1 MPQDD
6 YDTPYGSGT
15 ELDDSSSDEGE
26 NSPQE
31 KKQKLE
37 DTEENS
43 SYKPGSYSPVRPKY
57 AELPDGTT
65 STADG
70 NLTPETRKYVQEA
83 RKITKTPKDSENK
96 ESDSDTENRNIGKK
110 RGREKDLI
118 EDFNTEQQVKKKFK
132 LFGGKKSRK
141 KRRKTKKGK
150 SKRRKGKTRSKR
162 RNQKKRRKT
171 KKKKKNN
178 TK

>member
-1 MPQDD
+1 MAK
-6 YDTPYGSGT
+6 YAEYGSET
-15 ELDDSSSDEGE
+15 EEDPSSDEEG
-26 NSPQE
+26 NSPVKDSE
-31 KKQKLE
+31 K
-37 DTEENS
+37 NS
-43 SYKPGSYSPVRPKY
+43 IYKPGSYSPDRPKY

-70 NLTPETRKYVQEA
+70 NLTPETRKHVQEA

-110 RGREKDLI
+110 RRREKNLI
-118 EDFNTEQQVKKKFK
+118 EYFNTERQVKKKFN